1 MKCIHWFIGFY
12 LKWLLCIIYIFCF
25 YIPIEKLYS
34 RIFFLNS
41 RFLEYIVH
49 IIFYIFYI
57 FFNQPFF
64 ILLLYSY
71 AYLCLLLSIYYFINR
86 QLKIFFFLF
95 RNGVILLFILYLLG
109 WFITLL
115 LVNWFLMY
123 SLYKYLKMVMNQYY
137 KYHKNYFSHGILFII
152 VFLLYHIYI
161 FLLNR
166 LLLNY
171 FIKSYDLYKRYYTD
185 SSIIIKEYQWN
196 EIFKTMFV
204 FLILIIIFNFI
215 FYFCYI
221 YNISFDYYIV
231 YFFCFITKS
240 SLPLGVSYKQILF
253 EWYILPFI
261 NVFFIKPLL
270 TLFHLLGIRRI
281 TIVCMCLFCLLV
293 L

>member
-1 MKCIHWFIGFY
+1 MYTLIGFY

-123 SLYKYLKMVMNQYY
+123 SLYKYLKMVMNQY
-137 KYHKNYFSHGILFII
+137 
-152 VFLLYHIYI
+152 
-161 FLLNR
+161 
-166 LLLNY
+166 
-171 FIKSYDLYKRYYTD
+171 
-185 SSIIIKEYQWN
+185 
-196 EIFKTMFV
+196 
-204 FLILIIIFNFI
+204 
-215 FYFCYI
+215 
-221 YNISFDYYIV
+221 
-231 YFFCFITKS
+231 
-240 SLPLGVSYKQILF
+240 
-253 EWYILPFI
+253 
-261 NVFFIKPLL
+261 
-270 TLFHLLGIRRI
+270 
-281 TIVCMCLFCLLV
+281 
-293 L
+293 